1 MSYQRPTLAELRAR
15 ITADLIAKL
24 EEATGTTVIRR
35 ALAPIIAFVIAGAV
49 HLLYGFVSYTKDQ
62 IFDDSCDE
70 LHLPRRASIVGVSQ
84 VSASYASGSITV
96 TGLNGAVIPA
106 GRRWQKVGGL
116 EYTVTA
122 DATISGTTATVQLL
136 ASTAGAASNAEA
148 GETFTL
154 VEPIAGVNSYAV
166 VASAGITGG
175 SDVEGLEPWRGR
187 VLDRRRNPPM
197 GGAEADYAKWA
208 LEVAGVT
215 RVWVMR
221 NWLGPGTVGVC
232 FVRDNDGTG
241 ADIIPDASEV
251 AAVQAYIDDRARRP
265 VTADVT
271 VFAPIPDY
279 IDHTIALSP
288 NTVAVKAEVAA
299 ELSDLYFQEGT
310 PKGRTIYRT
319 HIDTAISLAAG
330 EENHNLSI
338 PAGDLT
344 VLPGHLPILGTITW
358 A

>member
-70 LHLPRRASIVGVSQ
+70 LHLPRRASIVGVPQ

-106 GRRWQKVGGL
+106 GRRWQKAGGL

-122 DATISGTTATVQLL
+122 DATISGSTATVQLL

-154 VEPIAGVNSYAV
+154 VEPIAGVNSSAV

-197 GGAEADYAKWA
+197 GGADADYKKWA
-208 LEVAGVT
+208 LEVPGVT
-215 RVWVMR
+215 RAWVYPL
-221 NWLGPGTVGVC
+221 WLGPGTVGVC
-232 FVRDNDGTG
+232 FVRDNDGSG
-241 ADIIPDASEV
+241 SAIIPDATEV
-251 AAVQAYIDDRARRP
+251 AAVQAYIDARRP

-271 VFAPIPDY
+271 VFAPTPDY
-279 IDHTIALSP
+279 IDHAIALTP
-288 NTVAVKAEVAA
+288 NTAAVKAEVAA
-299 ELSDLYFQEGT
+299 ELADLYYREGE
-310 PKGRTIYRT
+310 PGGTIYLT
-319 HIDTAISLAAG
+319 HIDEAISIAAG
-330 EENHNLSI
+330 ETNHI
-338 PAGDLT
+338 LT
-344 VLPGHLPILGTITW
+344 APTADYTAAPGHLPMLGTTSW